1 MLASYVILGLALGGL
16 LAVAGVGIVVV
27 YRTTGVVNLAYGAIA
42 ALSAL
47 LTYELIW
54 EAGVN
59 EWLAFLFCI
68 VFAGLLTLLYGG
80 LIGPLMARRDPLV
93 KAIGTL
99 GFALILLGI
108 MSWKWGQETHSLI
121 LPTTSTSFEVFDTQ
135 VNLTQVI
142 GLALGFV
149 VTGGT
154 YLFLRLT
161 RLGTAMRALADDREI
176 SATLGIPVRRVEA
189 TAWLGSGMLCGLTA
203 LLLANLYGLDYSAIT
218 FLVISFVAAALAG
231 RFSSLWVTLL
241 AGLAIGVVESC
252 LNKVGA
258 VADYRALTPFLFAI
272 AALLWF
278 GRHRVVSVSGGL
290 RVESGKLIA
299 SHRARWKPL
308 RIGTPAVLAV
318 AVFILLPSILDSYWI
333 EISTSVAI
341 YSVVA
346 LSTGLLMGRVG
357 LVSLCQIA
365 LLAIG
370 GWVALRIG
378 YATSLP
384 FPVVLLCSGL
394 ITALIGVGIG
404 LPALRLSGLYF
415 ALITLMAAGAIT
427 VVLTA
432 LNFPNGGGGF
442 SGYDSARGAAGAL
455 RDPAIAGSPSSFFRY
470 VMVVALLLFG
480 LAAWQARSR
489 AGRAWLA
496 IRQSEAAAIASGV
509 NTTVYKLWAFA
520 VASFLAGTVGGLLAA
535 SSGGLTIYQFPTQ
548 QSLMLLAAVL
558 MGGIY
563 SFWGAIIAGLLMEL
577 MPALLSSWGI
587 SSDVLLILFGLGA
600 LQVIITS
607 PGGISAQVPKDLAR
621 VAGLFRRDRA
631 VPRRVASASEGG
643 GK

>member
-1 MLASYVILGLALGGL
+1 VLASYVILGLALGGL
-16 LAVAGVGIVVV
+16 LAVAGVGIVLV
-27 YRTTGVVNLAYGAIA
+27 YRTTGVVNLAYGAVGA
-42 ALSAL
+42 FSAL
-47 LTYELIW
+47 LTWELIF

-59 EWLAFLFCI
+59 EWLAFVFCI
-68 VFAGLLTLLYGG
+68 VVAALLTLLYGA
-80 LIGPLMARRDPLV
+80 LIGPLLARRDPLV

-108 MSWKWGQETHSLI
+108 MSWRWGQEVHALV
-121 LPTTSTSFEVFDTQ
+121 LPTSSTTFEVFNTE
-135 VNLTQVI
+135 VSLTQVL
-142 GLALGFV
+142 GLALGIV
-149 VTGGT
+149 VTVGT
-154 YLFLRLT
+154 WAYLRFT
-161 RLGTAMRALADDREI
+161 RMGTAMRALADDREI

-189 TAWLGSGMLCGLTA
+189 TAWAGSGALCGLTA
-203 LLLANLYGLDYSAIT
+203 LLLANLYGLDYTGIT

-231 RFSSLWVTLL
+231 RFSSLGVTLA
-241 AGLAIGVVESC
+241 AGLLIGVVQSV

-258 VADYRALTPFLFAI
+258 VADYRSLTPFVFAI

-278 GRHRVVSVSGGL
+278 GRHRAVSISGGL

-299 SHRARWKPL
+299 AGKARPL
-308 RIGTPAVLAV
+308 PVRIGVPTASALAV
-318 AVFILLPSILDSYWI
+318 FVLLPSVLDTYWI
-333 EISTSVAI
+333 QISTSVAI

-370 GWVALRIG
+370 GWVALRLG

-384 FPVVLLCSGL
+384 FPLLLLCSGL
-394 ITALIGVGIG
+394 VTAVIGVLIG
-404 LPALRLSGLYF
+404 LPALRLNGLYF

-427 VVLTA
+427 VVLTV

-442 SGYDSARGAAGAL
+442 SGYDSAKGAAGAL
-455 RDPAIAGSPSSFFRY
+455 RDPAIATSPSSFFRY
-470 VMVVALLLFG
+470 VMVIALILFG

-563 SFWGAIIAGLLMEL
+563 SFWGAIVAGLLMEL

-587 SSDVLLILFGLGA
+587 SSDILLILFGIGA
-600 LQVIITS
+600 LQVLITA
-607 PGGISAQVPKDLAR
+607 PGGLSAQVPKDLAR
-621 VAGLFRRDRA
+621 LGALLRRPM
-631 VPRRVASASEGG
+631 PRRVASVGEGG